1 MLKKSITYVI
11 SLLWILTLTAQA
23 EPQVVVTIKPIHALV
38 SGVMEGVGT
47 PYLLLQGGDSPHHYN
62 LLPSQMRRLH
72 NAQLVIWIGS
82 TLEIFLEKILK
93 TLDTERL
100 RLSDT
105 PGLTLLSARGET
117 KHHHHHYIDPH
128 IWLDP
133 QNAKMMVQ
141 VIAQTLSK
149 LDKDNTHNYS
159 VNAKRL
165 LVQLEQLDH
174 TLKHQLVPI
183 KNIPYLV
190 FHEAYQYFEHRYEL
204 TAVSAITL
212 SPDIRPSAKRLSQ
225 IRARIKKQ
233 KIRCVFTEP
242 QFESSLV
249 ATLIEDTSVRR
260 GILDPLGATLTAGK
274 KAYFTLLHNLAQS
287 LTQCLQ
293 DE

>member
-1 MLKKSITYVI
+1 MLKKSIPYVI

-47 PYLLLQGGDSPHHYN
+47 PYLLLQGGESPHHYN
-62 LLPSQMRRLH
+62 LLPSQMKRLH
-72 NAQLVIWIGS
+72 NAHLVIWIGS
-82 TLEIFLEKILK
+82 TLETFLEKILK
-93 TLDTERL
+93 TLETERL

-117 KHHHHHYIDPH
+117 KHHHYIDPH

-133 QNAKMMVQ
+133 QNAKIMVQ
-141 VIAQTLSK
+141 AIAQTLSK
-149 LDKDNTHNYS
+149 LDKDNRYNYS

-165 LVQLEQLDH
+165 LVQLEELDH

-204 TAVSAITL
+204 TAVGAITL

-233 KIRCVFTEP
+233 KIRCIFTEP